1 MDWQP
6 ELMKDRIFWLRIIF
20 QIEFQTVLPD
30 TMNVKPIIHDL
41 NEQKTATITY

>member
-20 QIEFQTVLPD
+20 QVEFQTVLPD
-30 TMNVKPIIHDL
+30 IKNVKAFIHDQ
-41 NEQKTATITY
+41 NEEKTCY